1 MDCLDEIAEQLG
13 GWSEEGTVTLFWD
26 RVAYTWA
33 LLTYPSFVIWALEE
47 RLLPSWDLRGA
58 NLSGA
63 NLSGADLSGAN
74 LSGANLSRANLS
86 GALNTDLAYGLPKP
100 EPKADGATP

>member
-63 NLSGADLSGAN
+63 NLS
-74 LSGANLSRANLS
+74 RANLS